1 MTEPRVRLDDLGAWL
16 IKGNADLVDLT
27 ARFARDPH
35 VTSWCVRPGY
45 RARLMRTGQPVVFWA
60 SGSRAR
66 LPYGVWGIGQV
77 TGAAEPGPPGQPWS
91 VPLDLRILAE
101 RDRVPRQRLRADDRL
116 AALEVF
122 RQPQAA
128 NPSYLTVAQFAV
140 LRAHVPA

>member
-16 IKGNADLVDLT
+16 IKGNADTVDLA
-27 ARFARDPH
+27 ARFAHEPL

-45 RARLMRTGQPVVFWA
+45 RTRLMRAGQPVVFWA

-66 LPYGVWGIGQV
+66 LPYGVWGVGRV
-77 TGAAEPGPPGQPWS
+77 AGPAEPGSPGQPWT
-91 VPLDLRILAE
+91 VPVDLPILPE
-101 RDRVPRQRLRADDRL
+101 RDRVPRDVLRADDRL

-128 NPSYLTVAQFAV
+128 NPSYLTVAQFAA
-140 LRAHVPA
+140 LRTHLPV